1 MELFFVGILIFVIVI
16 VVNNVGI
23 FFIVF
28 LDGFK
33 VDNMGLIFLGVSK
46 VILIDMGIF
55 IWVKR

>member
-1 MELFFVGILIFVIVI
+1 MELFFVGIVIFVIVI

>member
-1 MELFFVGILIFVIVI
+1 MELFFVGIVIFVIVI

-46 VILIDMGIF
+46 VILVDMGIF

>member
-1 MELFFVGILIFVIVI
+1 MGIVIFVIVI